1 MTKHI
6 TYTHALNQM
15 DFPGKPSR
23 RSRRRG
29 WRSSTLCLPL
39 RLPGDLGDDAEDHLS
54 LYDFKVMMAMITILM
69 VLIAATLKKMTQVS
83 LSGWWGEPAEPEKG
97 GTGRTLMIRQTKT
110 CIITTLMT
118 IMAMTLL
125 IIRD

>member
-6 TYTHALNQM
+6 TNTITLNQM

-39 RLPGDLGDDAEDHLS
+39 RLPGDVDDDAEDHVS
-54 LYDFKVMMAMITILM
+54 LYDFEVVMAKITILM
-69 VLIAATLKKMTQVS
+69 VLIAETLKKNLSLTQVS
-83 LSGWWGEPAEPEKG
+83 FSGWWGEPAEPEKRG
-97 GTGRTLMIRQTKT
+97 AGT
-110 CIITTLMT
+110 
-118 IMAMTLL
+118 
-125 IIRD
+125 